1 MHEKRDFS
9 TVGLIKEEQKR
20 IFENKVCEGKI
31 IPFWNYLS
39 QKKGASLEFYK
50 GANSIGH
57 AQIEFDHQSIYV
69 N

>member
-31 IPFWNYLS
+31 IPF
-39 QKKGASLEFYK
+39 
-50 GANSIGH
+50 
-57 AQIEFDHQSIYV
+57 
-69 N
+69 